1 MDQKHMMEERENNYT
16 LTLENVRESNL
27 GEYTC
32 SAVNKIGDGQA
43 VVFLTGTK
51 ILQLMYLL
59 ISSLFECHSALC
71 ASDII
76 GNSVIFSPRKII
88 GIQSKNTSLHLPV
101 INQNRRRWSG
111 KLHDN
116 RQTSSIC
123 TYLRKY

>member
-51 ILQLMYLL
+51 KIPCSMY
-59 ISSLFECHSALC
+59 ISSLLKCH
-71 ASDII
+71 
-76 GNSVIFSPRKII
+76 
-88 GIQSKNTSLHLPV
+88 
-101 INQNRRRWSG
+101 
-111 KLHDN
+111 
-116 RQTSSIC
+116 
-123 TYLRKY
+123 Y

>member
-51 ILQLMYLL
+51 KKSMQYVY
-59 ISSLFECHSALC
+59 FKPPEV
-71 ASDII
+71 
-76 GNSVIFSPRKII
+76 SVLIFS
-88 GIQSKNTSLHLPV
+88 GQ
-101 INQNRRRWSG
+101 
-111 KLHDN
+111 
-116 RQTSSIC
+116 
-123 TYLRKY
+123 

>member
-51 ILQLMYLL
+51 MFDVVYFKPPEVSVL
-59 ISSLFECHSALC
+59 I
-71 ASDII
+71 
-76 GNSVIFSPRKII
+76 IFS
-88 GIQSKNTSLHLPV
+88 G
-101 INQNRRRWSG
+101 
-111 KLHDN
+111 
-116 RQTSSIC
+116 
-123 TYLRKY
+123 

>member
-51 ILQLMYLL
+51 K
-59 ISSLFECHSALC
+59 F
-71 ASDII
+71 D
-76 GNSVIFSPRKII
+76 SVYFKPPSEVSVLKFS
-88 GIQSKNTSLHLPV
+88 G
-101 INQNRRRWSG
+101 
-111 KLHDN
+111 
-116 RQTSSIC
+116 
-123 TYLRKY
+123 

>member
-51 ILQLMYLL
+51 KIRCSIFQ
-59 ISSLFECHSALC
+59 
-71 ASDII
+71 ASR
-76 GNSVIFSPRKII
+76 SVSTNI
-88 GIQSKNTSLHLPV
+88 
-101 INQNRRRWSG
+101 
-111 KLHDN
+111 
-116 RQTSSIC
+116 
-123 TYLRKY
+123 

>member
-51 ILQLMYLL
+51 KIDVVYFKPP
-59 ISSLFECHSALC
+59 SR
-71 ASDII
+71 
-76 GNSVIFSPRKII
+76 SVSTNNI
-88 GIQSKNTSLHLPV
+88 
-101 INQNRRRWSG
+101 
-111 KLHDN
+111 
-116 RQTSSIC
+116 
-123 TYLRKY
+123 

>member
-51 ILQLMYLL
+51 ILLLMYLL
-59 ISSLFECHSALC
+59 ISSLFECHSGLKSEKC
-71 ASDII
+71 
-76 GNSVIFSPRKII
+76 
-88 GIQSKNTSLHLPV
+88 
-101 INQNRRRWSG
+101 
-111 KLHDN
+111 
-116 RQTSSIC
+116 SI
-123 TYLRKY
+123 

>member
-51 ILQLMYLL
+51 KFDVVYFKPPEVPLL
-59 ISSLFECHSALC
+59 I
-71 ASDII
+71 
-76 GNSVIFSPRKII
+76 FS
-88 GIQSKNTSLHLPV
+88 GQ
-101 INQNRRRWSG
+101 
-111 KLHDN
+111 
-116 RQTSSIC
+116 
-123 TYLRKY
+123 

>member
-51 ILQLMYLL
+51 KKLQKDLNNNSPHLGYRL
-59 ISSLFECHSALC
+59 HS
-71 ASDII
+71 
-76 GNSVIFSPRKII
+76 K
-88 GIQSKNTSLHLPV
+88 
-101 INQNRRRWSG
+101 
-111 KLHDN
+111 
-116 RQTSSIC
+116 
-123 TYLRKY
+123 

>member
-51 ILQLMYLL
+51 KKSMQDVYFKPPEVSVL
-59 ISSLFECHSALC
+59 I
-71 ASDII
+71 
-76 GNSVIFSPRKII
+76 IFS
-88 GIQSKNTSLHLPV
+88 GQ
-101 INQNRRRWSG
+101 
-111 KLHDN
+111 
-116 RQTSSIC
+116 
-123 TYLRKY
+123 